1 MSSSLRSLTGQIR
14 AAYDDAIFSGRLH
27 RMIFDIKTGEYWVEQ
42 APLGFEG
49 RPPLMDSDSESES
62 LLNKDKRNDLI
73 KLFAEQYRNNSDRQM
88 PTSTV
93 SNMKYYS
100 IRSIPVVQR
109 KILKP
114 IEWREINDAVTYRQ
128 KLQGNVVFA
137 QILSAVSSKKFDFV
151 AIANNNDKSK
161 KEYAYIYFL
170 PNGTATATSIKLATR
185 SKNIETSINE
195 EGPKFTINLN
205 SLTGE
210 SNLLEG
216 FQDANFTLPKK

>member
-1 MSSSLRSLTGQIR
+1 
-14 AAYDDAIFSGRLH
+14 
-27 RMIFDIKTGEYWVEQ
+27 
-42 APLGFEG
+42 
-49 RPPLMDSDSESES
+49 
-62 LLNKDKRNDLI
+62 
-73 KLFAEQYRNNSDRQM
+73 M
-88 PTSTV
+88 PTSTA

-137 QILSAVSSKKFDFV
+137 QILSAVTSKKFDFV
-151 AIANNNDKSK
+151 AITNNNDKSK

-216 FQDANFTLPKK
+216 FQDANFTLPRK